1 MILLDT
7 STLIFCLK
15 GLEPVTSRVKAADP
29 REVAIPSIVFFS
41 ILRRKLTSG
50 LMAGAVKG

>member
-1 MILLDT
+1 VL
-7 STLIFCLK
+7 
-15 GLEPVTSRVKAADP
+15 A
-29 REVAIPSIVFFS
+29 AIPSIVFFS